1 MKSKS
6 DKSIVISI
14 YFCSI
19 CWVPHY
25 PNQFLI
31 FGFFNWKGL
40 NFYQAIRNF
49 ILDEIIYFF
58 KHSLTSLPPWWI
70 NQFRGWSKYPNIEAY
85 FVSGFFD
92 CPQAVLRPEIIT
104 PTFERIKLGFELT
117 SIWTMMPIFAHQ
129 YFNVMHITNQISSIF
144 VLGIFPK
151 KWRPTVTRATTWYKE
166 RFFESNKIN

>member
-1 MKSKS
+1 MYWANIK
-6 DKSIVISI
+6 ISSYWWYPLPRSEFEKNTPTI
-14 YFCSI
+14 YLYYLPSMIKYIYTLF
-19 CWVPHY
+19 H
-25 PNQFLI
+25 
-31 FGFFNWKGL
+31 
-40 NFYQAIRNF
+40 
-49 ILDEIIYFF
+49 EIIYFF